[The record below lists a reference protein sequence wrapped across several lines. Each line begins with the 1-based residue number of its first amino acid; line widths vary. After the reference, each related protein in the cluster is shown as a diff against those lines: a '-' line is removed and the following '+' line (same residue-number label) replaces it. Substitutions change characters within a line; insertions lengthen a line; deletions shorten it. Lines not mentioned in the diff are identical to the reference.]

1 MFLFMIMLIPAV
13 LVFCGI
19 RAGDKTEV
27 AVTVSGAVTGVLVSL
42 LVAAFS
48 FRHRIPEY
56 SFAANFLYYAA
67 EEYIVPLLLL
77 YIAYFFITKD
87 TVEFRIR
94 SFFPVTAGFFSVY
107 MPYCIISASGSVFS
121 FFELFVKPV
130 LFLSMLVLASFAVFY
145 IGKQACEKNI
155 KRMVAGG
162 VLLAF
167 ILFVPPFLNTLW
179 ILDVFAPAM
188 YVLSAVYAFFAAC
201 LFFSSIM
208 HTESID

>member
-1 MFLFMIMLIPAV
+1 
-13 LVFCGI
+13 
-19 RAGDKTEV
+19 
-27 AVTVSGAVTGVLVSL
+27 
-42 LVAAFS
+42 
-48 FRHRIPEY
+48 
-56 SFAANFLYYAA
+56 
-67 EEYIVPLLLL
+67 
-77 YIAYFFITKD
+77 
-87 TVEFRIR
+87 
-94 SFFPVTAGFFSVY
+94 

-130 LFLSMLVLASFAVFY
+130 LFLSMLALASFSVFY
-145 IGKQACEKNI
+145 IGKQACGKNI
-155 KRMVAGG
+155 KRMIAGC